1 MSGTHFYLTLPSNAS
16 LNEFPNNKTT
26 SYRVKLPQS
35 IDLEGIW
42 EVGLYSISYPN
53 TWYTLQKGVDTH
65 PFYADR
71 TDLFQQAIMDYGYY
85 QSMQELIK
93 AANKALSRNVSDN
106 IKLTY
111 NAFTGKVTVQIKNGF
126 QFAVMKP
133 LSIILGFGGKDV
145 MLKKTTE
152 SPYVADLTIYV
163 YCDIVQPQIVG
174 DTSAQLLKSI
184 PAEGKLGD
192 IIAKTFTN
200 IQYVPIRTKSFEAV
214 EVLLR
219 NDTGD
224 PVPFERGKVV
234 ITLHAFQKAQLFHIE
249 MSNPYLRYYLDQQG
263 HGMTVLRGSP
273 WQIGHGQM
281 GYGLGGLFRSVA
293 RAVMPMVKSGE
304 KALENIGANFV
315 GDVLAGKNV
324 KEAAKARTLE
334 AANVTKR
341 KAVNKLMNQTGSG
354 KRGSKQ
360 AAKKRLKR
368 EKHSHLL
375 PETSRLRSGE
385 QLLLART
392 YLVKYEFRTFQ
403 IARMHQE

>member
-35 IDLEGIW
+35 IDLEGVW

-65 PFYADR
+65 LFYADR
-71 TDLFQQAIMDYGYY
+71 TGLFQQAIMDYGYY

-111 NAFTGKVTVQIKNGF
+111 NALTGKVTVQIKNGF
-126 QFAVMKP
+126 QFAVMKQ

-152 SPYVADLTIYV
+152 SPYVADLTTVSTIYV
-163 YCDIVQPQIVG
+163 YCDIVEPQIVG

-184 PAEGKLGD
+184 PAEGRFGD

-219 NDTGD
+219 NDAGD

-234 ITLHAFQKAQLFHIE
+234 ITLH
-249 MSNPYLRYYLDQQG
+249 
-263 HGMTVLRGSP
+263 
-273 WQIGHGQM
+273 
-281 GYGLGGLFRSVA
+281 FR
-293 RAVMPMVKSGE
+293 
-304 KALENIGANFV
+304 
-315 GDVLAGKNV
+315 
-324 KEAAKARTLE
+324 
-334 AANVTKR
+334 
-341 KAVNKLMNQTGSG
+341 
-354 KRGSKQ
+354 
-360 AAKKRLKR
+360 
-368 EKHSHLL
+368 KHSYF
-375 PETSRLRSGE
+375 
-385 QLLLART
+385 A
-392 YLVKYEFRTFQ
+392 
-403 IARMHQE
+403 

>member
-35 IDLEGIW
+35 IDLEGVW

-65 PFYADR
+65 LFYADR
-71 TDLFQQAIMDYGYY
+71 TGLFQQAIMDYGYY

-106 IKLTY
+106 IKMTY
-111 NAFTGKVTVQIKNGF
+111 NAFTGKVTVQIKSGF
-126 QFAVMKP
+126 QFAVKKP

-152 SPYVADLTIYV
+152 SPYVADLTTVSTIYV
-163 YCDIVQPQIVG
+163 YCDIVEPQIVG

-184 PAEGKLGD
+184 PAEGKFGD

-200 IQYVPIRTKSFEAV
+200 IQYLPIRTKSFEAV

-219 NDTGD
+219 YDTGD

-234 ITLHAFQKAQLFHIE
+234 ITLH
-249 MSNPYLRYYLDQQG
+249 
-263 HGMTVLRGSP
+263 
-273 WQIGHGQM
+273 
-281 GYGLGGLFRSVA
+281 FR
-293 RAVMPMVKSGE
+293 
-304 KALENIGANFV
+304 
-315 GDVLAGKNV
+315 
-324 KEAAKARTLE
+324 
-334 AANVTKR
+334 
-341 KAVNKLMNQTGSG
+341 
-354 KRGSKQ
+354 KQ
-360 AAKKRLKR
+360 
-368 EKHSHLL
+368 SYF
-375 PETSRLRSGE
+375 T
-385 QLLLART
+385 
-392 YLVKYEFRTFQ
+392 
-403 IARMHQE
+403 

>member
-1 MSGTHFYLTLPSNAS
+1 MSGTHFYLTLPSNAF
-16 LNEFPNNKTT
+16 LNEFPNNKMT
-26 SYRVKLPQS
+26 SYHVKLPQS
-35 IDLEGIW
+35 IDLEGVW

-65 PFYADR
+65 VFYADR
-71 TDLFQQAIMDYGYY
+71 TGLFQQAIMDYGYY

-93 AANKALSRNVSDN
+93 AANKALTRNVSDN

-152 SPYVADLTIYV
+152 SPYVADLTTVSTIYV

-184 PAEGKLGD
+184 PAKGKFGD

-200 IQYVPIRTKSFEAV
+200 IQYVPIRMKSFEAV

-234 ITLHAFQKAQLFHIE
+234 ITLH
-249 MSNPYLRYYLDQQG
+249 
-263 HGMTVLRGSP
+263 
-273 WQIGHGQM
+273 
-281 GYGLGGLFRSVA
+281 FR
-293 RAVMPMVKSGE
+293 
-304 KALENIGANFV
+304 
-315 GDVLAGKNV
+315 
-324 KEAAKARTLE
+324 
-334 AANVTKR
+334 
-341 KAVNKLMNQTGSG
+341 
-354 KRGSKQ
+354 
-360 AAKKRLKR
+360 
-368 EKHSHLL
+368 KHSYF
-375 PETSRLRSGE
+375 T
-385 QLLLART
+385 
-392 YLVKYEFRTFQ
+392 
-403 IARMHQE
+403 